1 MAVNENV
8 IKTIKDEIVIP
19 FSRNLDVVFYKGPEP
34 SPGLLETIRKANPS
48 VSRIWENAVFYKDLE
63 PSELLFKQQRDTTKR
78 DTTKFVM
85 AMSAEI
91 SPSEAIITAIV
102 NAVKNNPDKSYLA
115 VISCNSQ
122 VEKGYIISGIMERLG
137 LKENEV
143 LENIKRQT
151 NG

>member
-48 VSRIWENAVFYKDLE
+48 VSRILENAIFYKDLE
-63 PSELLFKQQRDTTKR
+63 PSELLLKQQRDTTKR

-85 AMSAEI
+85 TMSAEI
-91 SPSEAIITAIV
+91 SPPEAIITAIV
-102 NAVKNNPDKSYLA
+102 NAVKNNPNKSYLA

-122 VEKGYIISGIMERLG
+122 VEKGYIISGIMKRLG